1 MVKDKP
7 LQQQAAGTLLEMVA
21 APTATTTST
30 SASLAPRIASSSRN
44 STNSSNNSSL
54 LDVNRSNYTGRNSN
68 FSNSVSRGGRSS
80 LSLSSPTSS
89 NPSIMES
96 QADDHHELNEEPDG
110 KNLK

>member
-30 SASLAPRIASSSRN
+30 SASLTPRIASSSRN

-54 LDVNRSNYTGRNSN
+54 VDVNNSNYTGSNSS
-68 FSNSVSRGGRSS
+68 FSISVSRGGRSS
-80 LSLSSPTSS
+80 LSLYPPTAS
-89 NPSIMES
+89 NPSMMES
-96 QADDHHELNEEPDG
+96 QSDDHHELNEEPNG
-110 KNLK
+110 KTFK